1 MSTDKKLSS
10 LHITAEKFAENSIA
24 NMASIPSR
32 PSAFGA
38 ASLTPTQVKERF
50 DANPELIRQRFNELL
65 EMLPGIANELVVTVN
80 VNGADETVTLAEL
93 IASLSAPKGALQM
106 QDILK
111 VTYGGVD
118 KTIREI
124 VDAITKNISDIGEEV
139 DKLPDKTYVDEADKA
154 VKHYA
159 DEIGYTRGL
168 EIDFPRDINYN
179 IITTDYYACVVGY
192 VTGDIKIPPTYKGL
206 PVKEIGMHAF
216 YGDRVGYRNLTSVII
231 PETIE
236 IIGEEA
242 FSAQFS
248 LGEII
253 LMSKPKEIRSVA
265 FDTHAYYELFN
276 DGKGLAP
283 LNIHVPFGEDELFN
297 WFPPYAVIHYNSPR
311 CTRSIEALYSSLDDE
326 VKDNGGRILSLE
338 AKVENLIQGGGGG
351 GAIGDINTALEA
363 IIARQTSVIGGIG

>member
-1 MSTDKKLSS
+1 MSTDKKLSG
-10 LHITAEKFAENSIA
+10 LQITAEEFAKNSIA
-24 NMASIPSR
+24 NMANIPSR

-65 EMLPGIANELVVTVN
+65 AMLPDVAGEVSVTVN
-80 VNGADETVTLAEL
+80 VNGANKTVTLTEL
-93 IASLSAPKGALQM
+93 VASLSAPKGALQM

-139 DKLPDKTYVDEADKA
+139 DKLPDKTYVDEADEA

-159 DEIGYTRGL
+159 DEIGYTKGL
-168 EIDFPRDINYN
+168 VIDFPRDNSDKV
-179 IITTDYYACVVGY
+179 ITTEYYTCVVGY
-192 VTGDIKIPPTYKGL
+192 VPGDIKIPPTYKGL
-206 PVKEIGMHAF
+206 PVKEIGFHAF

-236 IIGEEA
+236 IIGEYA
-242 FSAQFS
+242 FETQFS

-253 LMSKPKEIRSVA
+253 LKSKPKEIRGAA
-265 FDTHAYYELFN
+265 FDTHASYELFN
-276 DGKGLAP
+276 DGKGLVP
-283 LNIHVPFGEDELFN
+283 LSIHVPFGEDELYD
-297 WFPPYAVIHYNSPR
+297 WFPPYASIHYNSPR

-326 VKDNGGRILSLE
+326 VKDNGDRILSLE

-351 GAIGDINTALEA
+351 GAAEVALLTLINEGGLE
-363 IIARQTSVIGGIG
+363 